1 MKMLSKAV
9 VHTDFLSQFMTKNEQ
24 PHFFAAAQPVNEAA
38 DQSGNCTDG
47 FFHHIDL
54 LVLGI
59 KIPPVE

>member
-1 MKMLSKAV
+1 
-9 VHTDFLSQFMTKNEQ
+9 MTKNEQ